1 MNIIRDIIADYEK
14 LIKTTIQIPLNNGD
28 TIKFTFKPQDL
39 PHLLGLQHL
48 VDNPFLFEYSEKR
61 LSATDLYNRM
71 CSDGEDGIDTDE
83 FENSEY
89 FDEIYNSRIQYF
101 SSDMILDI
109 IQSRQIVKFDYT
121 KIKNFSTKLDKIEY
135 MFWKRYI
142 DKNNNYGYF
151 GIGFMSSGK
160 SSDINYPNTFFFR
173 SDDEYICYQEK
184 VIPFSLMKKDK
195 SGVKIF
201 EIYWEQVGEALKGN
215 SHYKKLKKQYVMEDG
230 TIDIRAVAMCSD
242 EEILKHYELLQLDA
256 LDKIYLPYMK
266 EGFRWTNNE
275 KRFVLEKIKNENRDL
290 MPNEIKQLLNEY
302 KQKV

>member
-1 MNIIRDIIADYEK
+1 ME
-14 LIKTTIQIPLNNGD
+14 
-28 TIKFTFKPQDL
+28 
-39 PHLLGLQHL
+39 L
-48 VDNPFLFEYSEKR
+48 VL
-61 LSATDLYNRM
+61 
-71 CSDGEDGIDTDE
+71 
-83 FENSEY
+83 
-89 FDEIYNSRIQYF
+89 
-101 SSDMILDI
+101 
-109 IQSRQIVKFDYT
+109 
-121 KIKNFSTKLDKIEY
+121 
-135 MFWKRYI
+135 
-142 DKNNNYGYF
+142 
-151 GIGFMSSGK
+151 
-160 SSDINYPNTFFFR
+160 
-173 SDDEYICYQEK
+173 CYQEK

-275 KRFVLEKIKNENRDL
+275 KRFVLEKIKNENRDI

>member
-135 MFWKRYI
+135 MFWKRYK
-142 DKNNNYGYF
+142 DKNNNYGSF
-151 GIGFMSSGK
+151 GIGFMSSRK
-160 SSDINYPNTFFFR
+160 SNTFF
-173 SDDEYICYQEK
+173 I
-184 VIPFSLMKKDK
+184 
-195 SGVKIF
+195 
-201 EIYWEQVGEALKGN
+201 N
-215 SHYKKLKKQYVMEDG
+215 
-230 TIDIRAVAMCSD
+230 
-242 EEILKHYELLQLDA
+242 EE
-256 LDKIYLPYMK
+256 
-266 EGFRWTNNE
+266 G
-275 KRFVLEKIKNENRDL
+275 
-290 MPNEIKQLLNEY
+290 
-302 KQKV
+302 